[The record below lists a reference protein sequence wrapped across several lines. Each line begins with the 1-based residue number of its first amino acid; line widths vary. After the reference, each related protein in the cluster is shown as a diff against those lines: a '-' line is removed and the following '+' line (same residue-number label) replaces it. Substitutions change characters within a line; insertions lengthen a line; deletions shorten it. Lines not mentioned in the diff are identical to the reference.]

1 MNFEIKSNLP
11 ISRLFLER
19 GITTFIDACDYVKNL
34 SYGRNE
40 NKQDLTTVFSEN
52 MGTCSTKHAL
62 LRQLAIENNVDEVR
76 LILGLFKM
84 TKANTPEVAINLTE
98 YCLDYIPEA
107 HNYLKVNGEIIDCTK
122 HNSSKKGFIDDLLC
136 EIEIE
141 PNQISEF
148 KLNYHQTILRDWLL
162 DNLDKKMNFDE
173 LWRIREK
180 CISDLSLGVNANH

>member
-1 MNFEIKSNLP
+1 MNFEIKSDLP

-19 GITTFIDACDYVKNL
+19 GIITFIDACDYIKNL
-34 SYGRNE
+34 SYGRNK
-40 NKQDLTTVFSEN
+40 NKEDLTTVFSDN

-62 LRQLAIENNVDEVR
+62 LRQLAIENNVDQVR

-84 TKANTPEVAINLTE
+84 TKANTPEVASTLTK
-98 YCLDYIPEA
+98 YYLDYIPEA

-122 HNSSKKGFIDDLLC
+122 QNSSKNDFIGDLLC

-141 PNQISEF
+141 PNQITEF
-148 KLNYHQTILRDWLL
+148 KVNYHQTILREWLL
-162 DNLDKKMNFDE
+162 DNPDKIINFDE
-173 LWRIREK
+173 LWRIRER